1 MIFVL
6 LPSRKADVY
15 ANVKL
20 ACMRRDRPVMS
31 QCLLTSTIMA
41 DDKIAA
47 VAFKGK
53 PFNSY
58 MYLILLIS
66 GHANVL

>member
-20 ACMRRDRPVMS
+20 ACMKRGRDRPVMS

-47 VAFKGK
+47 VAFKGNI
-53 PFNSY
+53 FSF
-58 MYLILLIS
+58 
-66 GHANVL
+66 